1 MRENLSG
8 GTAPFGYSVGPE
20 LARCW
25 WSVGLAA
32 SSRLEI
38 RKNLFSEGVVMHW
51 HRLPRQVVESL
62 QQILSS
68 PC

>member
-20 LARCW
+20 LARC

-62 QQILSS
+62 QQILAS